1 MKLIKPLTCALALAM
16 SSMAFAD
23 VTVSVPDDV
32 SVLAANG
39 EKVKLDGG
47 FFASER
53 TLTLPDGVNQVVFRF
68 TPFFNKGNDR
78 VSVESDVIVT
88 SFTSSDSKL
97 ALQLPEY
104 RNLNDAEDNI
114 KDLDWKLVD
123 ASGNAIAVKQDKLIK
138 EGMQIGRDY
147 VREVEDYNRT
157 GGVAAIAVAG
167 AMVQPMTLPA
177 EIPEDMKQA
186 RAAVKADSTAEEML
200 HFWYQKADAETKAR
214 FKAYINQQ
222 YVWSF

>member
-53 TLTLPDGVNQVVFRF
+53 TLTLPDGVNQLVFRF
-68 TPFFNKGNDR
+68 APFFNKGNDR

-222 YVWSF
+222 

>member
-16 SSMAFAD
+16 SSMALAD

-200 HFWYQKADAETKAR
+200 HFWYQKADDETKAR

-222 YVWSF
+222 

>member
-53 TLTLPDGVNQVVFRF
+53 TLMLPDGVNQVVFRF

-114 KDLDWKLVD
+114 KDLDWQLVD

-222 YVWSF
+222 

>member
-177 EIPEDMKQA
+177 EIPEDRKQA

-222 YVWSF
+222 